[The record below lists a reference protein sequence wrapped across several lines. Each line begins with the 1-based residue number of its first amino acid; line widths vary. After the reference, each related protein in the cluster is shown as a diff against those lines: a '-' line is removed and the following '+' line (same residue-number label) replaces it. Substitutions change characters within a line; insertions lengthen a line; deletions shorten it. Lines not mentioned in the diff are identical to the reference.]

1 MDPFTAEKRSKIMS
15 HIRGKDTD
23 VEKRVRSLLH
33 SLGYRFRLHVD
44 GLPGKPDIVLPKY
57 ASIVFVHGCFW
68 HGHKGCKRASIP
80 QTNREFWIRKI
91 TGNVQRDTRT
101 VRDLRKLGWKVLVIW
116 QCQTRNLAELENRI
130 AKFFG
135 KDEH

>member
-1 MDPFTAEKRSKIMS
+1 MDSFGAAKRSEIMS

-23 VEKRVRSLLH
+23 VEKKVRSLLH

-68 HGHKGCKRASIP
+68 HGHNRCKRASIP
-80 QTNREFWIRKI
+80 QTNREFWAQKI
-91 TGNVQRDTRT
+91 SGNVQRDRRT
-101 VRDLRKLGWKVLVIW
+101 IRELHKLGWKVLVVW
-116 QCQTRNLAELENRI
+116 QCQTKNRALVENRI
-130 AKFFG
+130 AKFLG
-135 KDEH
+135 KDED

>member
-1 MDPFTAEKRSKIMS
+1 MDPFNAEKRSKIMS
-15 HIRGKDTD
+15 HIRGKDTG

-33 SLGYRFRLHVD
+33 SLGYRFRVHVD
-44 GLPGKPDIVLPKY
+44 GLPKY

-68 HGHKGCKRASIP
+68 HGHEGCKRASIP
-80 QTNREFWIRKI
+80 RTNSEFWTRKI
-91 TGNVQRDTRT
+91 TGNVQRDRRA
-101 VRDLRKLGWKVLVIW
+101 VRELHNLGWKVLTIW
-116 QCQTRNLAELENRI
+116 QCETRNLPVLENRI

>member
-1 MDPFTAEKRSKIMS
+1 MDPFNAEKRSKIMS
-15 HIRGKDTD
+15 HIRGKDTG

-33 SLGYRFRLHVD
+33 RLGYRFRVHVD

-80 QTNREFWIRKI
+80 QTNSEFWTRKI
-91 TGNVQRDTRT
+91 TGNVQRDRRT
-101 VRDLRKLGWKVLVIW
+101 VRELHKLGWKVLVIW
-116 QCQTRNLAELENRI
+116 QCETRNLAVLENRI

>member
-1 MDPFTAEKRSKIMS
+1 MDPFGPAKRSEIMS

-23 VEKRVRSLLH
+23 VEKKVRSLLH

-68 HGHKGCKRASIP
+68 HGHNRCKRASIP
-80 QTNREFWIRKI
+80 QTNREFWTQKI
-91 TGNVQRDTRT
+91 SGNVQRDRRTTRE
-101 VRDLRKLGWKVLVIW
+101 LHKLGWKVLVVW
-116 QCQTRNLAELENRI
+116 QCQTKNRALVENRI
-130 AKFFG
+130 AKFLG
-135 KDEH
+135 KDED